1 MENKLTIVE
10 ALNEIMKAVGGIA
23 KKDRNQAQGKT
34 LVLKAR
40 YSDFRTVTRSRT
52 VGHILSDRS
61 AIATLGH
68 ALLDQILPAEMGVRL
83 LGLTLSGLVDQNDIA
98 AEPAMQGQFT
108 FDHVEK

>member
-1 MENKLTIVE
+1 
-10 ALNEIMKAVGGIA
+10 
-23 KKDRNQAQGKT
+23 

-68 ALLDQILPAEMGVRL
+68 ALLDQILPVEMGVRL
-83 LGLTLSGLVDQNDIA
+83 LGLTLSGLVDQSELA
-98 AEPAMQGQFT
+98 AEPTMQGQFA
-108 FDHVEK
+108 FDHIEK